1 MEFNFCFPRT
11 VNDWEGHLW
20 WIRSMRP
27 WCSLARYIL
36 ISFLFSKKSEQNLS
50 SDKKRKTIRSSFSK
64 KWAGSKRV
72 ARIEFAIAIDFFRSN
87 LRSTTPSS
95 IKWIFLQ
102 GLSVCKTPNRWPADD
117 IRFFSH
123 KMQWTL
129 YTDRRR
135 LLMDKQYNF
144 SPRFSS
150 SRHRP
155 FVHPFDIIFFVL
167 TAFFT
172 YVAYY
177 LIAYFLSFSSF
188 RLSLFT
194 IFPLFH
200 AFFYFVSIFDSFCVS
215 LLDKR
220 KIITFFFYMDI
231 VIGNGEIFERK
242 VNDAR
247 LARIDTRLFISFL

>member
-1 MEFNFCFPRT
+1 MSKSHYWMEFNFCFPRT

-36 ISFLFSKKSEQNLS
+36 ISFLFSKKSGQNLS

-172 YVAYY
+172 SSRT
-177 LIAYFLSFSSF
+177 IWSRTFFLFHPFVFLFSSF
-188 RLSLFT
+188 FPFSMPFFTSSLSSTVFAYLFSINVRL
-194 IFPLFH
+194 
-200 AFFYFVSIFDSFCVS
+200 
-215 LLDKR
+215 
-220 KIITFFFYMDI
+220 
-231 VIGNGEIFERK
+231 
-242 VNDAR
+242 
-247 LARIDTRLFISFL
+247 

>member
-1 MEFNFCFPRT
+1 MSKSHYWMEFNFCFPRT

-36 ISFLFSKKSEQNLS
+36 ISFLFSKKSGQNLS

-172 YVAYY
+172 
-177 LIAYFLSFSSF
+177 SS
-188 RLSLFT
+188 RT
-194 IFPLFH
+194 IWSRTFFLFH
-200 AFFYFVSIFDSFCVS
+200 PFVFLFSPFFPFSMPFFTSSLSSTVFAYLFSINV
-215 LLDKR
+215 
-220 KIITFFFYMDI
+220 
-231 VIGNGEIFERK
+231 
-242 VNDAR
+242 R
-247 LARIDTRLFISFL
+247 L